1 MREEEIIN
9 EYMKM
14 AEYVNVAD
22 NTNQEQNFTTQ
33 EQVCVE

>member
-1 MREEEIIN
+1 MRKEEIIN

-14 AEYVNVAD
+14 VEYVNVAD
-22 NTNQEQNFTTQ
+22 NTSQEQNFTTQ